1 MLSSARTL
9 RDAPLSSCFA
19 RCRACYSVC
28 FVVNSIL
35 LEISVETAEAAV
47 AAERGGAQRIE
58 LCAQLN
64 VGGLT
69 PSEKLMRLTRE
80 SVRVPTFAMIRPR
93 SGDFVYSPEDLSQM
107 RRDIAAAQ
115 RLGMDGIVLGVLTR
129 ERHVDIKRAREL
141 VIAAQPLPVTFHR
154 AFDDVADLNA
164 ALDDVI
170 ETGAARVLTS
180 GGAASAAAGIE
191 NVARLVA
198 AAGQRVIILP
208 GGGINASNA
217 MSVAR
222 QSGAREIHSGLGS
235 VLSYGQEDY
244 KLFEKEVRVL
254 AAQLAN
260 VT

>member
-1 MLSSARTL
+1 VAS
-9 RDAPLSSCFA
+9 
-19 RCRACYSVC
+19 
-28 FVVNSIL
+28 SIL
-35 LEISVETAEAAV
+35 LEVSVETAQAAA

-58 LCAQLN
+58 LCARLN

-69 PSEKLMRLTRE
+69 PSENLMRMTRE
-80 SVRVPTFAMIRPR
+80 SVRVPIFAMIRPR
-93 SGDFVYSPEDLSQM
+93 PDDFVYSQEELSQM
-107 RRDIAAAQ
+107 RRDIVAVQ

-129 ERHVDIKRAREL
+129 ERHVDIDRTREL

-154 AFDDVADLNA
+154 AFDDVADVNA
-164 ALDDVI
+164 ALGDVI
-170 ETGAARVLTS
+170 ETGAARILTS

-217 MSVAR
+217 LHVAR

-235 VLSYGQEDY
+235 VLAYGQEDY
-244 KLFEKEVRVL
+244 KLFESTVRAL
-254 AAQLAN
+254 AAQLAS